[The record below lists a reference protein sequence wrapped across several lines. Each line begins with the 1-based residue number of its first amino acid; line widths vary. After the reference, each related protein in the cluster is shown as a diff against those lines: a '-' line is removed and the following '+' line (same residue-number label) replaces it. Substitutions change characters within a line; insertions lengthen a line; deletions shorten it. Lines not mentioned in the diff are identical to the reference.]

1 MLDLA
6 PPHVAADA
14 MEALDD
20 AVTSA
25 LWNTVSS
32 NAHVDHVAI
41 TKLDGTSA
49 TASFVPAVPGAWVG
63 GRAGDTIPNMATIVK
78 LTTGLRGRDRRG
90 RLYLPFLP
98 EGSQADGTITDA
110 NLPAMQTAWTNLLG
124 TLTADSWALDI
135 ASYKFAHETPVLSVL
150 CETVAGTQR
159 RRQSRLR

>member
-1 MLDLA
+1 
-6 PPHVAADA
+6 

-32 NAHVDHVAI
+32 NAHVDHVSI
-41 TKLDGTSA
+41 TPLDGTSA
-49 TASFVPAVPGAWVG
+49 TASFTPVVPAAWVG

-90 RLYLPFLP
+90 RMYLPFLP
-98 EGSQADGTITDA
+98 EGSQADGTITDV
-110 NLPAMQTAWTNLLG
+110 NLAAMQTAWTALLG
-124 TLTADSWALDI
+124 TLTADNWALVV
-135 ASYKFAHETPVLSVL
+135 ASYKLSHDAPVLSVL
-150 CETVAGTQR
+150 CESVAGTQR